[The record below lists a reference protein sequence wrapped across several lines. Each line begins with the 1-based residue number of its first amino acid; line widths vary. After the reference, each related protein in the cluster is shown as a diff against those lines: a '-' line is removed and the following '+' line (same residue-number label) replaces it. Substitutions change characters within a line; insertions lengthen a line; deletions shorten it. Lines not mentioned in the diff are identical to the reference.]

1 MSLPDHYLRARTKAG
16 REEVKRREGIRHNV
30 IGELMQINDALEFVE
45 KVDDLNVNQT
55 KITIAKQRTTLEMI
69 IKQLSEAQLPYDSF
83 GESYSEGQK
92 NINAR
97 KKSDERYRNKKVFNE
112 KRRQDDQRRRDNQE
126 KRVALPD
133 RC

>member
-1 MSLPDHYLRARTKAG
+1 MSLPNHYLEARTKAG
-16 REEVKRREGIRHNV
+16 RLEIKKREGIRHEQ

-55 KITIAKQRTTLEMI
+55 KITIAKQRTTLEMM

-83 GESYSEGQK
+83 GESYSEAQQK
-92 NINAR
+92 KADLE
-97 KKSDERYRNKKVFNE
+97 KKK
-112 KRRQDDQRRRDNQE
+112 
-126 KRVALPD
+126 VALPD